1 MQFIRFGAVDEEEAH
16 ELARRE
22 LASTD
27 LVITGSKRIGETW
40 VVHYDNRKYVET
52 GDVRYVEIGPGP
64 ILVSDDDRVT
74 RAPGRSI
81 SRPESAMTLEQ
92 LLAGDEPKQ
101 P

>member
-1 MQFIRFGAVDEEEAH
+1 VDEEEAH

-52 GDVRYVEIGPGP
+52 GDVRNMEIGPGP
-64 ILVSDDDRVT
+64 ILVSDDGRVT
-74 RAPGRSI
+74 RASGRSI
-81 SRPESAMTLEQ
+81 SRPVSAMTLEQ
-92 LLAGDEPKQ
+92 LLAGDERKQ